1 MATWRVYL
9 LQCGDGTLYAGVTT
23 DLERRVREHGAG
35 TGAKYTRARLPVRLV
50 WSVRATTRSAALKRE
65 AAVKRLSR
73 PQKLALVGLRKVR
86 K

>member
-1 MATWRVYL
+1 MATWHVYL

-23 DLERRVREHGAG
+23 DLDRRVREHAAG

-50 WSVRATTRSAALKRE
+50 WSARAASRSAAQKRE
-65 AAVKRLSR
+65 AAVKKLSR
-73 PQKLALVGLRKVR
+73 REKFALAGLRKAR